1 MENNKETGLFKLIKE
16 RVKKEKNRPK
26 ELDPQIKRNNVKKW
40 CTFYRRNIN
49 LYASRHL
56 QIRLHPFQHIMLY
69 LMGVSQVFF
78 AICSRG
84 LSKTFIVGLFAMCKC
99 LLYPYSEVH
108 LTSSTISQATKMVKD
123 KMENELCKKL
133 SPILKYYYEHDLIKF
148 HYGKDEIWIEFVM
161 NESKMWVDPAADS
174 ARGGRATLLI
184 YEECRLLKKGIID
197 SVFEKMAHPRQA
209 IFLTLP
215 EYAGDK
221 RWIEECQSVYIT
233 SARFKSEWFWNTFK
247 TVVQECY
254 INTRISYNFFAG
266 DIFLSICFGLKTI
279 SDYFKSKKTSGELD
293 FRMEDLNEMVGEAEN
308 AFFSH
313 DLLKKNQVYR
323 KAYKF
328 PTVNDIY
335 EGNDL
340 KNRKKQEDEI
350 RLLWI
355 DFAFANTTGAEEND
369 QSVIGCTSLIKKDG
383 RYRRVCDYITTHPAS
398 DSDGIDLKIREMFW
412 DYHADYIVMDLR
424 NGGEVMYNDLTK
436 PRKHPQ
442 RSENDW
448 NEHGFTIALEN
459 SYHTVTQQKLD
470 DLKSRTIDSQAIPCI
485 IPMQGTPELNS
496 NMWLDLQRKLRDGEI
511 DLLIEDIEFEQKF
524 EETKEY
530 FTLTDE
536 EKVRIRLPYVMTMA
550 LINEAINLSQEWKEG
565 KVKLSEPRSGTKDI
579 IVSFAYGNYVS
590 SLIINKLEQ
599 NENNDDEVNLDD
611 WQWLA
616 E

>member
-161 NESKMWVDPAADS
+161 NGSKMWVDPAADS

-221 RWIEECQSVYIT
+221 RWIEECQSIYIT

-328 PTVNDIY
+328 PTINDIY
-335 EGNDL
+335 EGNAL

-383 RYRRVCDYITTHPAS
+383 RYRRICDYITTHPAS

-470 DLKSRTIDSQAIPCI
+470 DLKSRTIDPQAIPCL

-536 EKVRIRLPYVMTMA
+536 EKMRIRLPYVMTMA
-550 LINEAINLSQEWKEG
+550 LINEAINLSQEWREG